1 MQDRPTV
8 YELLRSVQRF
18 LSDEIVPATEGRRQ
32 FLARVA
38 ANAIGLV
45 ERELEGE
52 DAHARRE
59 WAGLDA
65 LLAPVAMPGERSA
78 LASAVRARNDALCA
92 RIRAGDY
99 DDPSPARAALLEHVR
114 QTVHDKLEVTNRA
127 YLEADASRG

>member
-8 YELLRSVQRF
+8 YELLRAVQRF

-32 FLARVA
+32 FLARVT

-45 ERELEGE
+45 ERELAGE
-52 DAHARRE
+52 HAHARRE

-65 LLAPVAMPGERSA
+65 LLTPAAMPAERDA
-78 LASAVRARNDALCA
+78 LAASIRARNEELCA
-92 RIRAGDY
+92 RIRAGVY
-99 DDPSPARAALLEHVR
+99 DAPAQRAALLAHVR

-127 YLEADASRG
+127 YLEADAGRS